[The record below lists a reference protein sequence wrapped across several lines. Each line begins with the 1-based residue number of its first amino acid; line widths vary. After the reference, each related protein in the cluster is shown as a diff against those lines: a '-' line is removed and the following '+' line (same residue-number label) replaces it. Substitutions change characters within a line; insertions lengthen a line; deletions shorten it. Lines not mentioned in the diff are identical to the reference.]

1 MLVLPI
7 RPLQG
12 RLTLICRRTIQETH
26 DVKTFVFS
34 PKGGQ
39 ASQFKSGQFIMQNLL
54 IDGAPVAR
62 NYSISSSPTRP
73 DDMRMTVKR
82 VPG

>member
-39 ASQFKSGQFIMQNLL
+39 SSQFKAGQFIMLNPV
-54 IDGAPVAR
+54 IGVAPVAR

-73 DDMRMTVKR
+73 DDLR
-82 VPG
+82 